1 MRMRFVCVGAR
12 RRVPRSHSGPA
23 CSATG
28 GQPGTGGGPRQGA
41 ARAGRVLQGIVL
53 GVFNGVLQLVC
64 AGVRL
69 TECMLLFG

>member
-1 MRMRFVCVGAR
+1 
-12 RRVPRSHSGPA
+12 
-23 CSATG
+23 
-28 GQPGTGGGPRQGA
+28 
-41 ARAGRVLQGIVL
+41 VLQGIVL